1 MRRLA
6 LLQLLIVGV
15 VALVWAND
23 DKKPEA
29 PVKDFVVHEWGVWR
43 VHHDVE
49 LANADMRA
57 TWDELPPFVYG
68 QTMSRDFPRHWDE
81 PKVVKKPVIF
91 FHAPKAMEADV
102 RVDFASG
109 VPAVWWPAT
118 QTPAYQGEDFR
129 GRSVAPE
136 RPVKY
141 LEWKLHLKQSLW
153 NNRQLPELK
162 PVAKTHWMNVL
173 RGVKCDDVYA
183 PVGQRNFGLE
193 REKFVYY
200 DGLLPRGDAV
210 SVTVAK
216 ERVSLKNQAKFAVL
230 DVWIID
236 NRDAKP
242 RLGRLPLLDAE
253 SAKDVD
259 LTAAK
264 DEHWAEDAGKALT
277 AQLHDAG
284 LNEDE
289 AAALTTIWAAEFFHS
304 AGVTLLYR
312 LPQEEY
318 DRLLPLTIK
327 PRPEKVV
334 RVGLVQQVLVQPEM
348 AARIARLVRQLD
360 DDEFAKREAAQQELT
375 KMGRA
380 AFGELRRL
388 KATTTAPEAKRRLE
402 ELLEKLDA
410 QRAIPK

>member
-162 PVAKTHWMNVL
+162 PV
-173 RGVKCDDVYA
+173 
-183 PVGQRNFGLE
+183 
-193 REKFVYY
+193 
-200 DGLLPRGDAV
+200 
-210 SVTVAK
+210 
-216 ERVSLKNQAKFAVL
+216 
-230 DVWIID
+230 
-236 NRDAKP
+236 
-242 RLGRLPLLDAE
+242 
-253 SAKDVD
+253 
-259 LTAAK
+259 
-264 DEHWAEDAGKALT
+264 
-277 AQLHDAG
+277 
-284 LNEDE
+284 
-289 AAALTTIWAAEFFHS
+289 
-304 AGVTLLYR
+304 
-312 LPQEEY
+312 
-318 DRLLPLTIK
+318 
-327 PRPEKVV
+327 
-334 RVGLVQQVLVQPEM
+334 
-348 AARIARLVRQLD
+348 
-360 DDEFAKREAAQQELT
+360 
-375 KMGRA
+375 
-380 AFGELRRL
+380 
-388 KATTTAPEAKRRLE
+388 
-402 ELLEKLDA
+402 
-410 QRAIPK
+410 